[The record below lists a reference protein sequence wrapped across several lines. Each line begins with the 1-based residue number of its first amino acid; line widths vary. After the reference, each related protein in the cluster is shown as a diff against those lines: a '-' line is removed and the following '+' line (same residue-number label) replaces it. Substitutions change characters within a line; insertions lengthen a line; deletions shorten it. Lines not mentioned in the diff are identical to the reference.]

1 MAGIL
6 DQAAQAKSGDMSP
19 ASLMAKMHLKPEQ
32 GPQLA
37 RIVEAGKRVM
47 FDKSTHHLMLES
59 MQGDGPIEQKIGGGV
74 VSLLGMLWQESKQSL
89 PPELIIPAGVV
100 LVAEACDF
108 MNQSG
113 TPVTPEQQGSATE
126 FMMDEFMKGAKIDS
140 NKLAEAG
147 SQQPAQPA
155 VA

>member
-6 DQAAQAKSGDMSP
+6 DQAKAGALSP

-113 TPVTPEQQGSATE
+113 TPVTPEQQGAATE
-126 FMMDEFMKGAKIDS
+126 FMVDAFMKGANIDS
-140 NKLAEAG
+140 NRLAEAG
-147 SQQPAQPA
+147 QPAPPA
-155 VA
+155 QGAPA